1 MRILLISVLWLI
13 VSSIALADEERI
25 ILQSTTSTQ
34 HSGLYEFLLPLI
46 KADTGVSVHVVAVG
60 TGQAINNAKNCD
72 GDLLLVHSIND
83 EMQFVDNGYGLYR
96 ENLMYNDYVLIGS
109 NADEASVGQSK
120 TIDEALS
127 QIANNEAIFVSRG
140 DDSGTHKAEIMLW
153 QRIDIDPTALTNY
166 REAGAGMGATLSI
179 AIEMDAYTIADR
191 STWIAFGNKQN
202 HHIVFE
208 GDPPLFNQYGIIP
221 VSPDKCPDTHLTS
234 SIKVAEWLLS
244 DKGQDSIAK
253 YFRHGN
259 QLFFPNAR

>member
-1 MRILLISVLWLI
+1 
-13 VSSIALADEERI
+13 
-25 ILQSTTSTQ
+25 
-34 HSGLYEFLLPLI
+34 
-46 KADTGVSVHVVAVG
+46 
-60 TGQAINNAKNCD
+60 
-72 GDLLLVHSIND
+72 
-83 EMQFVDNGYGLYR
+83 
-96 ENLMYNDYVLIGS
+96 MYNDFVLIGS

-153 QRIDIDPTALTNY
+153 QRIDIDPTTLANY

-179 AIEMDAYTIADR
+179 AIELGAYTIADR

>member
-1 MRILLISVLWLI
+1 
-13 VSSIALADEERI
+13 
-25 ILQSTTSTQ
+25 
-34 HSGLYEFLLPLI
+34 
-46 KADTGVSVHVVAVG
+46 
-60 TGQAINNAKNCD
+60 
-72 GDLLLVHSIND
+72 
-83 EMQFVDNGYGLYR
+83 
-96 ENLMYNDYVLIGS
+96 
-109 NADEASVGQSK
+109 
-120 TIDEALS
+120 
-127 QIANNEAIFVSRG
+127 
-140 DDSGTHKAEIMLW
+140 
-153 QRIDIDPTALTNY
+153 
-166 REAGAGMGATLSI
+166 MGATLSI
-179 AIEMDAYTIADR
+179 AIELGAYTIADR